1 MKIIIIGCGI
11 SGLTT
16 AYELSKNKDI
26 SIEMYDTSD
35 TYNKSVS
42 YNSPANIICT
52 NMIKP
57 DISNLLSNNL
67 HDLHQHM
74 SLIFEYWLS
83 YKQVNNNIDYY
94 KYIQKFVQEQS
105 NKDSGI
111 YLSNNIHLFQNKKIF
126 NQFISVNNKNEYRI
140 LNKSELNKYHQNI
153 NYGISFHKSG
163 KMNSNLLIKY
173 LIDICI
179 SRNIKIHYN
188 TSITKIIQNNN
199 NNSVNYLL
207 TSDNTKIYGD
217 KFILCT
223 GSNTKFLLNT
233 ININIPLYNIFS
245 YKVYTDKPIF
255 NKDTVVLYD
264 NDHYFINTINNKTQ
278 ISSGLFINKNER
290 NQQKFIN
297 DIENKFGNIDYNSI
311 WCKNKDLTLDRFSI
325 IDKINNNL
333 YINCGNGFRG
343 MTNSFGNANILYD
356 IIINNTKSILPHN
369 RFKLNDNHIIY
380 ILIVITILYI
390 VIFNSN
396 KKILL

>member
-16 AYELSKNKDI
+16 AYELSKNKDV

-35 TYNKSVS
+35 TYTKSVS

-57 DISNLLSNNL
+57 DISNLVSNNL

-83 YKQVNNNIDYY
+83 YKEVNNKIDYY
-94 KYIQKFVQEQS
+94 KYIQKFVKEQL

-111 YLSNNIHLFQNKKIF
+111 YLSDNIHLFQNKKIF
-126 NQFISVNNKNEYRI
+126 NEFTSVHNENEYKI

-153 NYGISFHKSG
+153 NYGVSFHKSG

-173 LIDICI
+173 LIDICL

-188 TSITKIIQNNN
+188 TSITQIIQN
-199 NNSVNYLL
+199 NNSVNYLV
-207 TSDNTKIYGD
+207 TSDNKKIYGD

-245 YKVYTDKPIF
+245 YKVYTNKPVF
-255 NKDTVVLYD
+255 NKDNVVLYD

-311 WCKNKDLTLDRFSI
+311 WCKNKDLTLESFAI
-325 IDKINNNL
+325 IDKNNNNL
-333 YINCGNGFRG
+333 YIN
-343 MTNSFGNANILYD
+343 
-356 IIINNTKSILPHN
+356 
-369 RFKLNDNHIIY
+369 
-380 ILIVITILYI
+380 
-390 VIFNSN
+390 
-396 KKILL
+396 